1 MKMSNRWNRLIY
13 RLWAPVYDSTVEH
26 FFRPG
31 RQRAME
37 LLALQP
43 GENVFIVGVGT
54 GADLPLLPGGVNVIG
69 IDLSREMLRK
79 ARQKLPRC
87 RADIQ
92 IIQGDAQGR
101 CLQENHFDAA
111 LLNLILSVVPD
122 STACLH
128 ATLSVLKTGGRIIVF
143 DKFQPEGEKPSPGRK
158 LINFFSTIL
167 GTDITRQIGGIT
179 QGLPCE
185 IISDE
190 PSLAGGVYR
199 VIEIHRT

>member
-1 MKMSNRWNRLIY
+1 MKMSNRWNRIIY

-31 RQRAME
+31 RLRAME

-43 GENVFIVGVGT
+43 GEHVIIVGVGT
-54 GADLPLLPGGVNVIG
+54 GADLPLLPEGVEVVG
-69 IDLSREMLRK
+69 IDISREMLKK

-87 RADIQ
+87 RTDIQ
-92 IIQGDAQGR
+92 IIQGDAQVP
-101 CLQENHFDAA
+101 CLPENHFDAA
-111 LLNLILSVVPD
+111 LLNLILSVIPD
-122 STACLH
+122 GTACLRE
-128 ATLSVLKTGGRIIVF
+128 TLRVLKAGGRIIVF
-143 DKFQPEGEKPSPGRK
+143 DKFQPEGQKTGLGRK
-158 LINFFSTIL
+158 LVNFFSTIL
-167 GTDITRQIGGIT
+167 GTDITRQIGGIS
-179 QGLPCE
+179 QGLPCK

>member
-1 MKMSNRWNRLIY
+1 MKMSNRWNRIIY
-13 RLWAPVYDSTVEH
+13 RLWAPIYDSTVEH

-43 GENVFIVGVGT
+43 GEHVIIVGVGT
-54 GADLPLLPGGVNVIG
+54 GADLPLLPGGVKVIG
-69 IDLSREMLRK
+69 IDLSGEMLKK

-87 RADIQ
+87 RADIH
-92 IIQGDAQGR
+92 IIQGDAQMP
-101 CLQENHFDAA
+101 CLPENHFDAA

-122 STACLH
+122 GTACLR
-128 ATLSVLKTGGRIIVF
+128 ATLSVLKAGGRIIVF

-158 LINFFSTIL
+158 LVNFFSTIL
-167 GTDITRQIGGIT
+167 GTDITRQIGGIS
-179 QGLPCE
+179 QGLPCK